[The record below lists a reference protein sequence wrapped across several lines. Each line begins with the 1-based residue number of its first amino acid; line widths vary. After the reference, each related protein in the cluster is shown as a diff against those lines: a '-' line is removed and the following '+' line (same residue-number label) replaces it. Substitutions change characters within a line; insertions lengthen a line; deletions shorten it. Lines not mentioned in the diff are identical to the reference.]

1 MRALVTG
8 ASAGIGRAF
17 ATALAAEGISVT
29 AVARDAVRLADLVG
43 ELGAGHDH
51 LAADLSTEKGVAAT
65 ALLLHRGGYSL
76 LINNAGTAVPGA
88 FTEVAIESS
97 LATIDLNCRAVV
109 TLAHAFLTSAAAGS
123 ALVNV
128 SSTLGHSPKP
138 GLSVYSA
145 SKAFVTAFSETLWH
159 EQKTRGV
166 HVMALCP
173 GVTATASQTAADVPP
188 WLVQSPEEV
197 VRRAR
202 KALAHSEGPIVLS
215 SRANRLWTTA
225 MRLLPRRTALT
236 LLADRGEH
244 HVQRHRHH
252 CHPRPHRAQPGRVES
267 R

>member
-1 MRALVTG
+1 MKALVTG

-17 ATALAAEGISVT
+17 ATALAAEGFSVT
-29 AVARDAVRLADLVG
+29 AVARDADRLADLTG
-43 ELGAGHDH
+43 ELGSGHDH
-51 LAADLSTEKGVAAT
+51 LAADLTTEHGVAA
-65 ALLLHRGGYSL
+65 AARLLREGGYSL
-76 LINNAGTAVPGA
+76 LVNNAGTAVPGD

-109 TLAHAFLTSAAAGS
+109 TLAHAFLASATAGS

-138 GLSVYSA
+138 GLTVYSA

-159 EQKTRGV
+159 EQKARGV

-173 GVTATASQTAADVPP
+173 GVTATASQTAGDVPP

-197 VRRAR
+197 VCRAR
-202 KALAHSEGPIVLS
+202 KAVARNEGPIVLT

-225 MRLLPRRTALT
+225 VRLLPRRTALT
-236 LLADRGEH
+236 LLAD
-244 HVQRHRHH
+244 
-252 CHPRPHRAQPGRVES
+252 
-267 R
+267 